1 MWGSLRWLR
10 RALASP
16 LRLWR
21 VSLLTRTVVVAGLL
35 SGLAVTVIGGYMS
48 LTIQDSLFESRRE
61 QIVVESVRTGT
72 QVQSLFDNSVT
83 QAGTIDVETANSSA
97 QTAIRTT
104 QSSPGAGG
112 FAILRTPGQIT
123 DQTMTSTSTAGLD
136 ISVVSSQIRQAVVQ
150 DPSRVH
156 YQSVALSDGAGAIP
170 ALVTGSAIQVP
181 SAGQYEL
188 YMVYD
193 LSGVQATLT
202 LVQQTLIVG
211 SILLVVLITGVTWL
225 VVRLAIGPVRIAA
238 RTAERLA
245 EGYLEERIEERG
257 EDVIATLARSFNKM
271 ADSMQ
276 SQIVR
281 LAKLSQLQQHF
292 VSDVSHELRTPLTT
306 IRLAA
311 DVLYDKRDEW
321 EPQSRRSIELLVAQ
335 IERFELML
343 TDLLEISR
351 YDAGAVTLDR
361 DQVNLVE
368 LLEDCLEQLAPLA
381 NQRGSSLVLEVLGG
395 YGDVEAD
402 SRRVRRV
409 LLNFVGN
416 AIDHGEGKPIVAFVD
431 SDQDTVSVA
440 VRDWG
445 VGMTTEEAARV
456 FDRFWRAD
464 PSRQRTTGGTGLG
477 LAIAQEDAIAH
488 GGFIDVWSVAGEGSC
503 FRLTLPRRAGKVV
516 THSPLPLPPES
527 DHPDIGTTVHSGP
540 APDAKPSDRREGGTV
555 SVNPEVTSAAE
566 VTP

>member
-1 MWGSLRWLR
+1 MMWGALRWLR

-48 LTIQDSLFESRRE
+48 LTIQDSLFESRRD
-61 QIVVESVRTGT
+61 QIVEESVRTAS
-72 QVQSLFDNSVT
+72 QVQSLFDNSVN

-104 QSSPGAGG
+104 QSSPGEGG

-123 DQTMTSTSTAGLD
+123 DQAMTSTSTAGLD
-136 ISVVSSQIRQAVVQ
+136 ISVVSSDIRQAVVQ
-150 DPSRVH
+150 RPGQVH
-156 YQSVALSDGAGAIP
+156 VQSVALRAGSVTLPAI
-170 ALVTGSAIQVP
+170 VTGSVIQVP
-181 SAGQYEL
+181 TAGQYEMYL
-188 YMVYD
+188 VYD
-193 LSGVQATLT
+193 LSDVQSTLT

-211 SILLVVLITGVTWL
+211 SILLVVLITLVTWL

-238 RTAERLA
+238 KTAERLA

-276 SQIVR
+276 SQIIR
-281 LAKLSQLQQHF
+281 LAKLSQLQQRF

-311 DVLYDKRDEW
+311 DVLHDKREQW
-321 EPQSRRSIELLVAQ
+321 EPESQRSIELLVAQ
-335 IERFELML
+335 IERFESML

-351 YDAGAVTLDR
+351 YDAGAVTLEY

-368 LLEDCLEQLAPLA
+368 LLQDSMDQLAPLA
-381 NQRGSSLVLEVLGG
+381 QARGSALLMEVLGG

-402 SRRVRRV
+402 ARRVRRI
-409 LLNFVGN
+409 LQNFIGN
-416 AIDHGEGKPIVAFVD
+416 AIDHGEGRPIVAFVD
-431 SDQDTVSVA
+431 SDPDTVAVA

-445 VGMTTEEAARV
+445 VGMDEVQTARV

-477 LAIAQEDAIAH
+477 LAIAQEDALAH
-488 GGFIDVWSVAGEGSC
+488 GGYIDIWSAPGQGSC
-503 FRLTLPRRAGKVV
+503 FRLTLPRRAGVAVK
-516 THSPLPLPPES
+516 HSPLPLPPET
-527 DHPDIGTTVHSGP
+527 DQVDSG
-540 APDAKPSDRREGGTV
+540 DLREPHHESQPV
-555 SVNPEVTSAAE
+555 QVQP
-566 VTP
+566 

>member
-1 MWGSLRWLR
+1 MMWASLRWLR
-10 RALASP
+10 RVLASP
-16 LRLWR
+16 FRLWR

-35 SGLAVTVIGGYMS
+35 SGGAVTVIGGYMS
-48 LTIQDSLFESRRE
+48 LTIQDSLFESRRD
-61 QIVVESVRTGT
+61 QIVVESVRTGA

-83 QAGTIDVETANSSA
+83 QSGTIDVETANSSA

-150 DPSRVH
+150 NPGQVH
-156 YQSVALSDGAGAIP
+156 YQSGSLQGDTGLIP
-170 ALVTGSAIQVP
+170 ALVTGSVIQVP

-193 LSGVQATLT
+193 LSGVQSTLT
-202 LVQQTLIVG
+202 LVQQTLIAG
-211 SILLVVLITGVTWL
+211 SILLVVIITAVTWL
-225 VVRLAIGPVRIAA
+225 VVRLAIGPVRLAA

-245 EGYLEERIEERG
+245 EGYLEDRIHERG

-311 DVLYDKRDEW
+311 DVLHDKRNDW
-321 EPQSRRSIELLVAQ
+321 EPESQRSIELLVAQ

-361 DQVNLVE
+361 DRVNLVE
-368 LLEDCLEQLAPLA
+368 LLEDCLEQLAPIA
-381 NQRGSSLVLEVLGG
+381 TQRGSSLVLEVLGG
-395 YGDVEAD
+395 YGEVEAD
-402 SRRVRRV
+402 SRRLRRV

-431 SDQDTVSVA
+431 SDQDSVAVA

-445 VGMTTEEAARV
+445 VGMDQEEAARV

-464 PSRQRTTGGTGLG
+464 PSRQRSTGGTGLG

-488 GGFIDVWSVAGEGSC
+488 GGFIDVWSVPGEGSC
-503 FRLTLPRRAGKVV
+503 FRVTLPRRVGQVV
-516 THSPLPLPPES
+516 ERSPLPLPPES
-527 DHPDIGTTVHSGP
+527 DHLDVSPDHDEST
-540 APDAKPSDRREGGTV
+540 R
-555 SVNPEVTSAAE
+555 AAE

>member
-1 MWGSLRWLR
+1 MMWRAVRWLR
-10 RALASP
+10 RAVASP

-21 VSLLTRTVVVAGLL
+21 VSLLARTVVVAGLL
-35 SGLAVTVIGGYMS
+35 SGMAVTVIGGYMS
-48 LTIQDSLFESRRE
+48 LTIQDSLFESRRD
-61 QIVVESVRTGT
+61 QIVEESVRTAS
-72 QVQSLFDNSVT
+72 QVQALFDNSVT

-104 QSSPGAGG
+104 QSSPGQGG
-112 FAILRTPGQIT
+112 FAILRTPDQIT

-136 ISVVSSQIRQAVVQ
+136 VSVVSSDIRQAVVQ
-150 DPSRVH
+150 RPSQVH
-156 YQSVALSDGAGAIP
+156 VQSVALPAGTGSVPAI
-170 ALVTGSAIQVP
+170 VTGAVIQVP
-181 SAGQYEL
+181 TAGQYEMYL
-188 YMVYD
+188 VYD
-193 LSGVQATLT
+193 LSDVQATLT

-211 SILLVVLITGVTWL
+211 SIVLVVLITLVTWL

-238 RTAERLA
+238 TTAEKLA

-257 EDVIATLARSFNKM
+257 EDVIATLARSFNRM

-276 SQIVR
+276 SQIIR
-281 LAKLSQLQQHF
+281 LAKLSQLQQRF

-311 DVLYDKRDEW
+311 DVLHDKREQW
-321 EPQSRRSIELLVAQ
+321 EPESQRSIELLVAQ

-351 YDAGAVTLDR
+351 YDAGAVTLEY

-368 LLEDCLEQLAPLA
+368 LLQDSMDQLAPLA
-381 NQRGSSLVLEVLGG
+381 SQRGSALLMEVIGG
-395 YGDVEAD
+395 YGEVEAD
-402 SRRVRRV
+402 ARRIRRV
-409 LLNFVGN
+409 LQNFIGN
-416 AIDHGEGKPIVAFVD
+416 AIDHGEGRPIVAFID
-431 SDQDTVSVA
+431 SDEDSVAVA

-445 VGMTTEEAARV
+445 VGMSEAETARV

-477 LAIAQEDAIAH
+477 LAIAQEDALAH
-488 GGFIDVWSVAGEGSC
+488 GGYIDVWSELGEGTC
-503 FRLTLPRRAGKVV
+503 FRLTLPRRAGEQA
-516 THSPLPLPPES
+516 THSPLPLPPHTDQVGQADWE
-527 DHPDIGTTVHSGP
+527 DVETARP
-540 APDAKPSDRREGGTV
+540 
-555 SVNPEVTSAAE
+555 AE